1 MKNPEY
7 NLLDEP
13 WIPVR
18 LVDGTINDV
27 GLLELLRRTTD
38 IADLACELPTQSIA
52 IQRLILA
59 IAYRVATPRDTRDW
73 VRQWDDGAPTEQMI
87 EYLEQWRDR
96 FYLFGGRFPFMQ
108 VADLRT
114 AKDETKTLEDI
125 IASVPKEDKR
135 LFSTRQGA
143 GLRRMEAADAARWL
157 VHVQAYDIAG
167 IHSGAVGDIQVKD
180 GKGYGIGP
188 SWCGQLGLVWL
199 KGNDLDETLVL
210 NLIPTDTAEL
220 QGGDYSSSWAS
231 CSWELE
237 EPETAARKDYSL
249 LGKNGNPQLEGLS
262 IPRLLT
268 WHSRRVR
275 LYGDSAG
282 VQRVLVCQGDKLA
295 PQEMRLYEPQSLWRY
310 STPQAKKFKTD
321 VYMPRKFEAGRALWR
336 NLPGT
341 LPTVTT
347 VQGVDKQPKQEFLPS
362 ATLSFHYQLDNA
374 LIEATYPKVMR
385 IQAVGVTYGPQEATF
400 DDIYSDELTL
410 SVAVM
415 RVEREDLSAE
425 IDRQVRLTEEVARDV
440 GTLAANLARAAG
452 ESGDGAGDGARDRAK
467 ELFFSAVD
475 TDFRTWLS
483 QVDGH
488 ESARDA
494 GRRWERALRQHATDI
509 QAELVR
515 GASSSAIIG
524 RDAGRGYMNVGI
536 AENYFRSALNKRL
549 PVHNTN
555 QEGKK

>member
-18 LVDGTINDV
+18 LLDGTIADV
-27 GLLELLRRTTD
+27 GLLELLRRTTE

-52 IQRLILA
+52 IQRLVLA
-59 IAYRVATPRDTRDW
+59 IAYRVVPPRDARDW
-73 VRQWDDGAPTEQMI
+73 ARQWDEGAPTEQMI
-87 EYLEQWRDR
+87 EYLERWRDR
-96 FYLFGGRFPFMQ
+96 FYLFGGCFPFMQ

-114 AKDETKTLEDI
+114 AKDAVSGLEKL
-125 IASVPKEDKR
+125 IADVPNGEQ
-135 LFSTRQGA
+135 FFTTRHGRA
-143 GLRRMEAADAARWL
+143 LACIPPSEAARWL
-157 VHVQAYDIAG
+157 VHVQAYDPSG
-167 IHSGAVGDIQVKD
+167 IRSGAVGDSQVKG
-180 GKGYGIGP
+180 GKGYPIGP
-188 SWCGQLGLVWL
+188 SWCGHLGLVWL
-199 KGNDLDETLVL
+199 KGKDLDETLVL
-210 NLIPTDTAEL
+210 NLVPADAAQLRGVESTTEWGA
-220 QGGDYSSSWAS
+220 
-231 CSWELE
+231 CSWEDSE
-237 EPETAARKDYSL
+237 AESAVRGDYSL
-249 LGKNGNPQLEGLS
+249 LDPSGTPRDIS

-275 LYGDSAG
+275 LVGNREG
-282 VQRVLVCQGDKLA
+282 VTGVVLAQGDKLA
-295 PQEMRLYEPQSLWRY
+295 PQQMHRYEPQSLWRY
-310 STPQAKKFKTD
+310 STPQSKKFKQD
-321 VYMPRKFEAGRALWR
+321 VYMPRKYEAGRALWR

-374 LIEATYPKVMR
+374 SIETTYPKVMR
-385 IQAVGVTYGPQEATF
+385 IQAAGVTYGPQEATF
-400 DDIYSDELTL
+400 EDIYSDGLTL

-415 RVEREDLSAE
+415 RVEHEDLSAE
-425 IDRQVRLTEEVARDV
+425 IDRQVRLTEEIARHV
-440 GTLAANLARAAG
+440 GNLAANLVRAAG

-475 TDFRTWLS
+475 TDFRTWLT
-483 QVDGH
+483 QVDGR

-494 GRRWERALRQHATDI
+494 GRRWECSLRQHALDI

-524 RDAGRGYMNVGI
+524 RDTGRGYMNVGI
-536 AENYFRSALNKRL
+536 AENYFRAALNKHL
-549 PVHNTN
+549 PLQKTN
-555 QEGKK
+555 QEGTK

>member
-18 LVDGTINDV
+18 LLDGTIADV
-27 GLLELLRRTTD
+27 GLLELLRRTTE

-52 IQRLILA
+52 IQRLVLA
-59 IAYRVATPRDTRDW
+59 IAYRVAPPRDARDW
-73 VRQWDDGAPTEQMI
+73 VRQWDEGAPTEQMI
-87 EYLEQWRDR
+87 EYLERWRDR
-96 FYLFGGRFPFMQ
+96 FYLFGGCFPFMQ

-114 AKDETKTLEDI
+114 AKDAVSGLEKL
-125 IASVPKEDKR
+125 IADVPNGEQ
-135 LFSTRQGA
+135 FFTTRHGRA
-143 GLRRMEAADAARWL
+143 LACIPPSEAARWL
-157 VHVQAYDIAG
+157 VHAQAYDPSG
-167 IHSGAVGDIQVKD
+167 IRSGAVGDSQVKG
-180 GKGYGIGP
+180 GKGYPIGP
-188 SWCGQLGLVWL
+188 SWCGHLGLVWL
-199 KGNDLDETLVL
+199 KGKDLDETLVL
-210 NLIPTDTAEL
+210 NLVPADAAQLRGVESTTEWGA
-220 QGGDYSSSWAS
+220 
-231 CSWELE
+231 CSWEDSE
-237 EPETAARKDYSL
+237 AESAVRGDYSL
-249 LGKNGNPQLEGLS
+249 LDPSGTPRDIS

-275 LYGDSAG
+275 LVGNREG
-282 VQRVLVCQGDKLA
+282 VTGVVLAQGDKLA
-295 PQEMRLYEPQSLWRY
+295 PQQMHRYEPQSLWRY
-310 STPQAKKFKTD
+310 STPQSKKFKQD
-321 VYMPRKFEAGRALWR
+321 VYMPRKYEAGRALWR

-374 LIEATYPKVMR
+374 SIETAYPKVMR

-400 DDIYSDELTL
+400 EDIYSDELTL

-415 RVEREDLSAE
+415 RVEHEDLSAE
-425 IDRQVRLTEEVARDV
+425 IDRQVRLTEEIARHV
-440 GTLAANLARAAG
+440 GNLAANLVRAAG
-452 ESGDGAGDGARDRAK
+452 ESGDGAGDGARDHAK

-475 TDFRTWLS
+475 TDFRTWLT
-483 QVDGH
+483 QVDGR

-494 GRRWERALRQHATDI
+494 GRRWECSLRQHALDI

-524 RDAGRGYMNVGI
+524 RDTGRGYMNVGI
-536 AENYFRSALNKRL
+536 AENYFRAALNKHL
-549 PVHNTN
+549 PLQKTN
-555 QEGKK
+555 QEGTK

>member
-18 LVDGTINDV
+18 LLDGSITEV

-52 IQRLILA
+52 IQRLLLGV
-59 IAYRVATPRDTRDW
+59 AYRVAAPLDAHDW
-73 VRQWDDGAPTEQMI
+73 ARQWDEGAPTEHMI
-87 EYLEQWRDR
+87 EYLERWRER

-114 AKDETKTLEDI
+114 AKDAVSGLEKL
-125 IASVPKEDKR
+125 IADVPNGEQ
-135 LFSTRQGA
+135 FFTTRHGTA
-143 GLRRMEAADAARWL
+143 LACIPASEAARWL
-157 VHVQAYDIAG
+157 VHAQAYDPSG
-167 IHSGAVGDIQVKD
+167 IRSGAVGDSQVKG
-180 GKGYGIGP
+180 GKGYPIGP
-188 SWCGQLGLVWL
+188 SWCGHLGLVWL
-199 KGNDLDETLVL
+199 KGKDLDETLVL
-210 NLIPTDTAEL
+210 NLVPTDAAQLRGVE
-220 QGGDYSSSWAS
+220 SSTEWGA
-231 CSWELE
+231 CSWEVSE
-237 EPETAARKDYSL
+237 AESAVRGDYSL
-249 LGKNGNPQLEGLS
+249 LDPSGTPRDIS

-275 LYGDSAG
+275 LVGNREG
-282 VQRVLVCQGDKLA
+282 VTGVVLAQGDKLA
-295 PQEMRLYEPQSLWRY
+295 PQQMHRYEPQSLWRY
-310 STPQAKKFKTD
+310 STPQSKKFKQD
-321 VYMPRKFEAGRALWR
+321 VYMPRKYEAGRALWR

-374 LIEATYPKVMR
+374 SIETTYPKVMR

-400 DDIYSDELTL
+400 EDIYSDELTL

-415 RVEREDLSAE
+415 RVEHEDLSAE
-425 IDRQVRLTEEVARDV
+425 IDRQVRLTEEIARDV
-440 GTLAANLARAAG
+440 GNLAANLARAAG
-452 ESGDGAGDGARDRAK
+452 ESGEGAGDGARDRAK

-475 TDFRTWLS
+475 TDFRTWLT
-483 QVDGH
+483 QVDGR
-488 ESARDA
+488 EGARDA
-494 GRRWERALRQHATDI
+494 GRRWECSLRQHAVGI
-509 QAELVR
+509 QGALVR

-524 RDAGRGYMNVGI
+524 RDTGRGYMNVGI
-536 AENYFRSALNKRL
+536 AENYFRAALNKHL
-549 PVHNTN
+549 PLQKTN
-555 QEGKK
+555 QEGTK

>member
-18 LVDGTINDV
+18 LLDGSITEV

-52 IQRLILA
+52 IQRLLLGV
-59 IAYRVATPRDTRDW
+59 AYRVAAPLDAHDW
-73 VRQWDDGAPTEQMI
+73 ARQWDEGAPTEHMI
-87 EYLEQWRDR
+87 EYLERWRER

-114 AKDETKTLEDI
+114 AKDAVSGLEKL
-125 IASVPKEDKR
+125 IADVPNGEQ
-135 LFSTRQGA
+135 FFTTRHGTA
-143 GLRRMEAADAARWL
+143 LACIPASEAARWL
-157 VHVQAYDIAG
+157 VHAQAYDPSG
-167 IHSGAVGDIQVKD
+167 IRSGAVGDSQVKG
-180 GKGYGIGP
+180 GKGYPIGP
-188 SWCGQLGLVWL
+188 SWCGHLGLVWL
-199 KGNDLDETLVL
+199 KGKDLDETLVL
-210 NLIPTDTAEL
+210 NLVPTDAAQLRGVE
-220 QGGDYSSSWAS
+220 SSTEWGA
-231 CSWELE
+231 CSWEVSE
-237 EPETAARKDYSL
+237 AESAVRGDYSL
-249 LGKNGNPQLEGLS
+249 LDPSGTPRDIS

-275 LYGDSAG
+275 LVGNREG
-282 VQRVLVCQGDKLA
+282 VTGVVLAQGDKLA
-295 PQEMRLYEPQSLWRY
+295 PQQMHRYEPQSLWRY
-310 STPQAKKFKTD
+310 STPQSKKFKQD
-321 VYMPRKFEAGRALWR
+321 VYMPRKYEAGRALWR

-374 LIEATYPKVMR
+374 SIETTYPKVMR

-400 DDIYSDELTL
+400 EDIYSDELTL

-415 RVEREDLSAE
+415 RVEHEDLSAE
-425 IDRQVRLTEEVARDV
+425 IDRQVRLTEEIARDV
-440 GTLAANLARAAG
+440 GNLAANLARAAG
-452 ESGDGAGDGARDRAK
+452 ESGEGAGDGARDRAK

-475 TDFRTWLS
+475 TDFRTWLT
-483 QVDGH
+483 QGDGR
-488 ESARDA
+488 EGARDA
-494 GRRWERALRQHATDI
+494 GRRWECSLRQHAVGI
-509 QAELVR
+509 QGALVR

-524 RDAGRGYMNVGI
+524 RDTGRGYMNVGI
-536 AENYFRSALNKRL
+536 AENYFRAALNKHL
-549 PVHNTN
+549 PLQKTN
-555 QEGKK
+555 QEGTK

>member
-18 LVDGTINDV
+18 LLDGTIADV
-27 GLLELLRRTTD
+27 GLLELLRRTTE

-52 IQRLILA
+52 IQRLVLA
-59 IAYRVATPRDTRDW
+59 IAYRVAPPRDARDW
-73 VRQWDDGAPTEQMI
+73 VRQWDEGAPTEQMI
-87 EYLEQWRDR
+87 EYLERWRDR

-114 AKDETKTLEDI
+114 AKDAVSGLEKL
-125 IASVPKEDKR
+125 IADVPNGEQ
-135 LFSTRQGA
+135 FFTTRHGRA
-143 GLRRMEAADAARWL
+143 LACIPPSEAARWL
-157 VHVQAYDIAG
+157 VHAQAYDPSG
-167 IHSGAVGDIQVKD
+167 IRSGAVGDSQVKG
-180 GKGYGIGP
+180 GKGYPIGP
-188 SWCGQLGLVWL
+188 SWCGHLGLVWL
-199 KGNDLDETLVL
+199 KGKDLDETLVL
-210 NLIPTDTAEL
+210 NLVPADAAQL
-220 QGGDYSSSWAS
+220 RGVDSSTEWGA
-231 CSWELE
+231 CSWEDSE
-237 EPETAARKDYSL
+237 AESAVRGDYSL
-249 LGKNGNPQLEGLS
+249 LDPSGTPRDIS

-275 LYGDSAG
+275 LVGNREG
-282 VQRVLVCQGDKLA
+282 VTGVVLAQGDKLA
-295 PQEMRLYEPQSLWRY
+295 PQQMHRYEPQSLWRY
-310 STPQAKKFKTD
+310 STPQSKKFKQD
-321 VYMPRKFEAGRALWR
+321 VYMPRKYEAGRALWR

-374 LIEATYPKVMR
+374 SIETAYPKVMR

-400 DDIYSDELTL
+400 EDIYSDELTL

-415 RVEREDLSAE
+415 RVEHEDLSAE
-425 IDRQVRLTEEVARDV
+425 IDRQVRLTEEIARHV
-440 GTLAANLARAAG
+440 GNLAANLVRAAG

-475 TDFRTWLS
+475 TDFRTWLT
-483 QVDGH
+483 QVDGR

-494 GRRWERALRQHATDI
+494 GRRWERSLRQHALDI

-524 RDAGRGYMNVGI
+524 RDTGRGYMNVGI
-536 AENYFRSALNKRL
+536 AENYFRAALNKHL
-549 PVHNTN
+549 PLQKTN
-555 QEGKK
+555 QEGTK

>member
-18 LVDGTINDV
+18 LVDGTITDV

-59 IAYRVATPRDTRDW
+59 IAYRVATPRDARDW
-73 VRQWDDGAPTEQMI
+73 ARQWDDGAPTEQMI
-87 EYLEQWRDR
+87 EYLERWRDR

-114 AKDETKTLEDI
+114 AKDAVSGLEKL
-125 IASVPKEDKR
+125 IADVPNGEQ
-135 LFSTRQGA
+135 FFTTRHGRA
-143 GLRRMEAADAARWL
+143 LACIPPSEAARWL
-157 VHVQAYDIAG
+157 VHAQAYDPSG
-167 IHSGAVGDIQVKD
+167 IRSGAVGDSQVKG
-180 GKGYGIGP
+180 GKGYPIGP
-188 SWCGQLGLVWL
+188 AWCGHLGLVWL
-199 KGNDLDETLVL
+199 KGQDLDETLVL
-210 NLIPTDTAEL
+210 NLIPASTAAL
-220 QGGDYSSSWAS
+220 RGVDSSTEWGA
-231 CSWELE
+231 CSWEVS
-237 EPETAARKDYSL
+237 EPEISVRGDYSL
-249 LGKNGNPQLEGLS
+249 LDPAGTPRELS

-268 WHSRRVR
+268 WHSRRIR
-275 LYGDSAG
+275 LVGDSSG
-282 VQRVLVCQGDKLA
+282 VTGVVLAQGDKLA

-310 STPQAKKFKTD
+310 STPQSKKFKTD

-341 LPTVTT
+341 LPTVIT

-374 LIEATYPKVMR
+374 SIQTSYPKVMR
-385 IQAVGVTYGPQEATF
+385 IQAVGVTYGPQESTF
-400 DDIYSDELTL
+400 EDVYSDELTL

-425 IDRQVRLTEEVARDV
+425 IDRQVRLTEDVARDV

-475 TDFRTWLS
+475 NDFRAWLT
-483 QVDGH
+483 QVDGL
-488 ESARDA
+488 ESARDV
-494 GRRWERALRQHATDI
+494 GRRWEHTLRQHAMDI
-509 QAELVR
+509 QTELVR

-524 RDAGRGYMNVGI
+524 RKVGNGYMSVGV
-536 AENYFRSALNKRL
+536 AENIFRAALNKCL
-549 PVHNTN
+549 PMHNTN
-555 QEGKK
+555 QEGTK

>member
-18 LVDGTINDV
+18 LLDGTIADV
-27 GLLELLRRTTD
+27 GLLELLRRTTE

-52 IQRLILA
+52 IQRLVLA
-59 IAYRVATPRDTRDW
+59 IAYRVAPPRDARDW
-73 VRQWDDGAPTEQMI
+73 VRQWDEGAPTEQMI

-114 AKDETKTLEDI
+114 AKDAVSGLEKL
-125 IASVPKEDKR
+125 IADVPNGEQ
-135 LFSTRQGA
+135 FFTTRHGRA
-143 GLRRMEAADAARWL
+143 LACIPPSEAARWL
-157 VHVQAYDIAG
+157 VHAQAYDPSG
-167 IHSGAVGDIQVKD
+167 IRSGAVGDSQVKG
-180 GKGYGIGP
+180 GKGYPIGP
-188 SWCGQLGLVWL
+188 SWCGHLGLVWL
-199 KGNDLDETLVL
+199 KGKDLDETLVL
-210 NLIPTDTAEL
+210 NLVPADAAQLRGVE
-220 QGGDYSSSWAS
+220 SSTEWGA
-231 CSWELE
+231 CSWEDSE
-237 EPETAARKDYSL
+237 AESAVRGDYSL
-249 LGKNGNPQLEGLS
+249 LDPSGTPRDIS

-275 LYGDSAG
+275 LVGNREG
-282 VQRVLVCQGDKLA
+282 VTGVVLAQGDKLA
-295 PQEMRLYEPQSLWRY
+295 PQQMHRYEPQSLWRY
-310 STPQAKKFKTD
+310 STPQSKKFKQD
-321 VYMPRKFEAGRALWR
+321 VYMPRKYEAGRALWR

-374 LIEATYPKVMR
+374 SIETAYPKVMR

-400 DDIYSDELTL
+400 EDIYSDELTL

-415 RVEREDLSAE
+415 RVEHEDLSAE
-425 IDRQVRLTEEVARDV
+425 IDRQVRLTEEIARHV
-440 GTLAANLARAAG
+440 GNLAANLVRAAG

-475 TDFRTWLS
+475 TDFRTWLT
-483 QVDGH
+483 QVDGR

-494 GRRWERALRQHATDI
+494 GRRWERSLRQHALDI

-524 RDAGRGYMNVGI
+524 RDTGRGYMNVGI
-536 AENYFRSALNKRL
+536 AENYFRAALNKHL
-549 PVHNTN
+549 PLQKTN
-555 QEGKK
+555 QEGTK

>member
-18 LVDGTINDV
+18 LVDGTITDV

-59 IAYRVATPRDTRDW
+59 IAYRVATPRDARDW
-73 VRQWDDGAPTEQMI
+73 ARQWDEGAPTEQMI
-87 EYLEQWRDR
+87 EYLERWRDR

-114 AKDETKTLEDI
+114 AKDAVSGLEKL
-125 IASVPKEDKR
+125 IADVPNGEQ
-135 LFSTRQGA
+135 FFTTRHGRA
-143 GLRRMEAADAARWL
+143 LACIPPSEAARWL
-157 VHVQAYDIAG
+157 VHAQAYDPSG
-167 IHSGAVGDIQVKD
+167 IRSGAVGDSQVKG
-180 GKGYGIGP
+180 GKGYPIGP
-188 SWCGQLGLVWL
+188 AWCGHLGLVWL
-199 KGNDLDETLVL
+199 KGKDLDETLVL
-210 NLIPTDTAEL
+210 NLIPASTAALRGVDSSTDWGA
-220 QGGDYSSSWAS
+220 
-231 CSWELE
+231 CSWEDL
-237 EPETAARKDYSL
+237 EPENSVRGDYSL
-249 LGKNGNPQLEGLS
+249 LDPAGTPKELS

-268 WHSRRVR
+268 WHSRRIR
-275 LYGDSAG
+275 LVGDLSG
-282 VQRVLVCQGDKLA
+282 VTGVVLAQGDKLA

-310 STPQAKKFKTD
+310 STPQSKKFKTD

-374 LIEATYPKVMR
+374 SIQTTYPKVMR
-385 IQAVGVTYGPQEATF
+385 IQAVGVTYGPQESTF
-400 DDIYSDELTL
+400 EDIYSDELTL

-475 TDFRTWLS
+475 SDFRSWLT

-488 ESARDA
+488 ESARDV
-494 GRRWERALRQHATDI
+494 GRRWERTLRQHATDI
-509 QAELVR
+509 QTELVR

-524 RDAGRGYMNVGI
+524 RDTGRGYMNVGI

-549 PVHNTN
+549 PVRNTN
-555 QEGKK
+555 QEGTK

>member
-18 LVDGTINDV
+18 LIDGTITDV

-59 IAYRVATPRDTRDW
+59 IAYRVATPRDARDW
-73 VRQWDDGAPTEQMI
+73 ARQWDDGAPTEQMI
-87 EYLEQWRDR
+87 EYLERWRDR

-114 AKDETKTLEDI
+114 AKDAVSGLEKL
-125 IASVPKEDKR
+125 IADVPNGEQ
-135 LFSTRQGA
+135 FFTTRHGRA
-143 GLRRMEAADAARWL
+143 LACIPASEAARWL
-157 VHVQAYDIAG
+157 VHAQAYDPSG
-167 IHSGAVGDIQVKD
+167 IRSGAVGDSQVKG
-180 GKGYGIGP
+180 GKGYPIGP
-188 SWCGQLGLVWL
+188 AWCGHLGLVWL
-199 KGNDLDETLVL
+199 KGQDLDETLVL
-210 NLIPTDTAEL
+210 NLIPASTAAL
-220 QGGDYSSSWAS
+220 RGVDSSTEWGV
-231 CSWELE
+231 CSWEAS
-237 EPETAARKDYSL
+237 EPESSVRGDYSL
-249 LGKNGNPQLEGLS
+249 LDPAGTPKELS

-268 WHSRRVR
+268 WHSRRIR
-275 LYGDSAG
+275 LVGDSSG
-282 VQRVLVCQGDKLA
+282 VTGVVLAQGDKLA

-310 STPQAKKFKTD
+310 STPQSKKFKTD

-347 VQGVDKQPKQEFLPS
+347 VQGVDKQPKREFLPS

-374 LIEATYPKVMR
+374 SIQTSYPKVMR
-385 IQAVGVTYGPQEATF
+385 IQAVGVTYGPQESTF
-400 DDIYSDELTL
+400 EDIYSDELTL

-475 TDFRTWLS
+475 NDFRSWLT

-488 ESARDA
+488 ESGRDI
-494 GRRWERALRQHATDI
+494 GRRWECTLRQHATDI
-509 QAELVR
+509 QTELVR
-515 GASSSAIIG
+515 GTSSSAIIG
-524 RDAGRGYMNVGI
+524 RDTGRGYMNVGI

-549 PVHNTN
+549 PVRNTN
-555 QEGKK
+555 QEGTK

>member
-18 LVDGTINDV
+18 LLDGTIADV
-27 GLLELLRRTTD
+27 GLLELLRRTTE

-52 IQRLILA
+52 IQRLVLA
-59 IAYRVATPRDTRDW
+59 IAYRVAPPRDARDW
-73 VRQWDDGAPTEQMI
+73 VRQWDEGAPTEQMI
-87 EYLEQWRDR
+87 EYLERWRDR

-114 AKDETKTLEDI
+114 AKDAVSGLEKL
-125 IASVPKEDKR
+125 IADVPNGEQ
-135 LFSTRQGA
+135 FFTTRHGRA
-143 GLRRMEAADAARWL
+143 LACIPPSEAARWL
-157 VHVQAYDIAG
+157 VHAQAYDPSG
-167 IHSGAVGDIQVKD
+167 IRSGAVGDSQVKG
-180 GKGYGIGP
+180 GKGYPIGP
-188 SWCGQLGLVWL
+188 SWCGHLGLVWL
-199 KGNDLDETLVL
+199 KGKDLDETLVL
-210 NLIPTDTAEL
+210 NLVPTDAAQLRGVE
-220 QGGDYSSSWAS
+220 SSTEWGA
-231 CSWELE
+231 CSWEVSE
-237 EPETAARKDYSL
+237 AESAVRGDYSL
-249 LGKNGNPQLEGLS
+249 LDPSGTPRDIS

-275 LYGDSAG
+275 LVGNREG
-282 VQRVLVCQGDKLA
+282 VTGVVLAQGDKLA
-295 PQEMRLYEPQSLWRY
+295 PQQMHRYEPQSLWRY
-310 STPQAKKFKTD
+310 STPQSKKFKQD
-321 VYMPRKFEAGRALWR
+321 VYMPRKYEAGRALWR

-374 LIEATYPKVMR
+374 SIETAYPKVMR

-400 DDIYSDELTL
+400 EDIYSDELTL

-415 RVEREDLSAE
+415 RVEHEDLSAE
-425 IDRQVRLTEEVARDV
+425 IDRQVRLTEEIARHV
-440 GTLAANLARAAG
+440 GNLAANLVRAAG

-475 TDFRTWLS
+475 TDFRTWLT
-483 QVDGH
+483 QVDGR

-494 GRRWERALRQHATDI
+494 GRRWECSLRQHALDI

-524 RDAGRGYMNVGI
+524 RDTGRGYMNVGI
-536 AENYFRSALNKRL
+536 AENYFRAALNKHL
-549 PVHNTN
+549 PLQKTN
-555 QEGKK
+555 QEGTK

>member
-18 LVDGTINDV
+18 LLDGTIADV
-27 GLLELLRRTTD
+27 GLLELLRRTTE

-52 IQRLILA
+52 IQRLVLA
-59 IAYRVATPRDTRDW
+59 IAYRVAPPRDARDW
-73 VRQWDDGAPTEQMI
+73 VRQWDEGAPTEQMI
-87 EYLEQWRDR
+87 EYLERWRDR

-114 AKDETKTLEDI
+114 AKDAVSGLEKL
-125 IASVPKEDKR
+125 IADVPNGEQ
-135 LFSTRQGA
+135 FFTTRHGRA
-143 GLRRMEAADAARWL
+143 LACIPPSEAARWL
-157 VHVQAYDIAG
+157 VHAQAYDPSG
-167 IHSGAVGDIQVKD
+167 IRSGAVGDSQVKG
-180 GKGYGIGP
+180 GKGYPIGP
-188 SWCGQLGLVWL
+188 SWCGHLGLVWL
-199 KGNDLDETLVL
+199 KGKDLDETLVL
-210 NLIPTDTAEL
+210 NLVPADAAQLRGVE
-220 QGGDYSSSWAS
+220 SSTEWGA
-231 CSWELE
+231 CSWEVSE
-237 EPETAARKDYSL
+237 AESAVRGDYSL
-249 LGKNGNPQLEGLS
+249 LDPSGTPRDIS

-275 LYGDSAG
+275 LVGNREG
-282 VQRVLVCQGDKLA
+282 VTGVVLAQGDKLA
-295 PQEMRLYEPQSLWRY
+295 PQQMHRYEPQSLWRY
-310 STPQAKKFKTD
+310 STPQSKKFKQD
-321 VYMPRKFEAGRALWR
+321 VYMPRKYEAGRALWR

-374 LIEATYPKVMR
+374 LIETAYPKVMR

-400 DDIYSDELTL
+400 EDIYSDELTL

-415 RVEREDLSAE
+415 RVEHEDLSAE
-425 IDRQVRLTEEVARDV
+425 IDRQVRLTEEIARHV
-440 GTLAANLARAAG
+440 GNLAANLVRAAG

-475 TDFRTWLS
+475 TDFRTWLT
-483 QVDGH
+483 QVDGR

-494 GRRWERALRQHATDI
+494 GRRWERSLRQHALDI

-524 RDAGRGYMNVGI
+524 RDTGRGYMNVGI
-536 AENYFRSALNKRL
+536 AENYFRAALNKHL
-549 PVHNTN
+549 PLQKTN
-555 QEGKK
+555 QEGTK

>member
-18 LVDGTINDV
+18 LLDGTIADV
-27 GLLELLRRTTD
+27 GLLELLRCTTE

-52 IQRLILA
+52 IQRLVLA
-59 IAYRVATPRDTRDW
+59 IAYRVAPPRDARDW
-73 VRQWDDGAPTEQMI
+73 VRQWDEGAPTEQMI
-87 EYLEQWRDR
+87 EYLERWRDR

-114 AKDETKTLEDI
+114 AKDAVSGLEKL
-125 IASVPKEDKR
+125 IADVPNGEQ
-135 LFSTRQGA
+135 FFTTRHGRA
-143 GLRRMEAADAARWL
+143 LACIPPSEAARWL
-157 VHVQAYDIAG
+157 VHAQAYDPSG
-167 IHSGAVGDIQVKD
+167 IRSGAVGDSQVKG
-180 GKGYGIGP
+180 GKGYPIGP
-188 SWCGQLGLVWL
+188 SWCGHLGLVWL
-199 KGNDLDETLVL
+199 KGKDLDETLVL
-210 NLIPTDTAEL
+210 NLVPADAAQLRGVE
-220 QGGDYSSSWAS
+220 SSTEWGA
-231 CSWELE
+231 CSWEDSE
-237 EPETAARKDYSL
+237 AESAVRGDYSL
-249 LGKNGNPQLEGLS
+249 LDPSGTPRDIS

-275 LYGDSAG
+275 LVGNREG
-282 VQRVLVCQGDKLA
+282 VTGVVLAQGDKLA
-295 PQEMRLYEPQSLWRY
+295 PQQMHRYEPQSLWRY
-310 STPQAKKFKTD
+310 STPQSKKFKQD
-321 VYMPRKFEAGRALWR
+321 VYMPRKYEAGRALWR

-374 LIEATYPKVMR
+374 SIETAYPKVMR

-400 DDIYSDELTL
+400 EDIYSDELTL

-415 RVEREDLSAE
+415 RVEHEDLSAE
-425 IDRQVRLTEEVARDV
+425 IDRQVRLTEEIARHV
-440 GTLAANLARAAG
+440 GNLAANLVRAAG

-475 TDFRTWLS
+475 TDFRTWLT
-483 QVDGH
+483 QVDGR

-494 GRRWERALRQHATDI
+494 GRRWECSLRQHALDI

-524 RDAGRGYMNVGI
+524 RDTGRGYMNVGI
-536 AENYFRSALNKRL
+536 AENYFRAALNKHL
-549 PVHNTN
+549 PLQKTN
-555 QEGKK
+555 QEGTK

>member
-18 LVDGTINDV
+18 LVDGTITDV

-59 IAYRVATPRDTRDW
+59 IAYRVARPRDARDW
-73 VRQWDDGAPTEQMI
+73 VRQWDEGAPTEQMI
-87 EYLEQWRDR
+87 EYLERWRDR
-96 FYLFGGRFPFMQ
+96 FFLFGGRFPFMQ

-143 GLRRMEAADAARWL
+143 GLRRLEAADAARWL
-157 VHVQAYDIAG
+157 IHVQAYDIAG
-167 IHSGAVGDIQVKD
+167 IHSGAVGDMQVKD

-199 KGNDLDETLVL
+199 KGSDLDETLVL

-220 QGGDYSSSWAS
+220 QGGDNSSSWAA

-310 STPQAKKFKTD
+310 STLQSKKFKTD

-425 IDRQVRLTEEVARDV
+425 IDRQVRLTEEIARDV

-475 TDFRTWLS
+475 NDFRAWLT

-494 GRRWERALRQHATDI
+494 GRRWERTLRQHATDI
-509 QAELVR
+509 QTELVR

-524 RDAGRGYMNVGI
+524 RKVGNRYMNVGI

-555 QEGKK
+555 QEGTK

>member
-18 LVDGTINDV
+18 LVDGTITDV

-59 IAYRVATPRDTRDW
+59 IAYRVATPHDARDW
-73 VRQWDDGAPTEQMI
+73 ARQWDDGAPTEQMI

-114 AKDETKTLEDI
+114 AKDAVSGLEKL
-125 IASVPKEDKR
+125 IADVPNGEQ
-135 LFSTRQGA
+135 FFTTRHGRA
-143 GLRRMEAADAARWL
+143 LACIPASEAARWL
-157 VHVQAYDIAG
+157 VHAQAYDIAG
-167 IHSGAVGDIQVKD
+167 IHSGAVGDMQVKD

-199 KGNDLDETLVL
+199 KGSDLDETLVL

-220 QGGDYSSSWAS
+220 QGGDNSSSWAA

-310 STPQAKKFKTD
+310 STLQSKKFKTD
-321 VYMPRKFEAGRALWR
+321 VYMPRKFEAGRAFWR

-341 LPTVTT
+341 LPTVAT
-347 VQGVDKQPKQEFLPS
+347 VQGADKQAKREFLPS

-374 LIEATYPKVMR
+374 SIQTTYPKVMR
-385 IQAVGVTYGPQEATF
+385 IQAVGVTYGSQESTF
-400 DDIYSDELTL
+400 EDIYSDELTL

-415 RVEREDLSAE
+415 RAEREDLSAE

-452 ESGDGAGDGARDRAK
+452 ESGDSAGEGARDRAK
-467 ELFFSAVD
+467 EIFFSAVD
-475 TDFRTWLS
+475 NDFRAWLT

-494 GRRWERALRQHATDI
+494 GRRWERTLRQHATDI
-509 QAELVR
+509 QTELVR
-515 GASSSAIIG
+515 AASSSAIIG
-524 RDAGRGYMNVGI
+524 RNTSRGYMNVGI

-549 PVHNTN
+549 PVRNTN
-555 QEGKK
+555 QEGTK

>member
-18 LVDGTINDV
+18 LLDGTIADV
-27 GLLELLRRTTD
+27 GLLELLRRTTE

-52 IQRLILA
+52 IQRLVLA
-59 IAYRVATPRDTRDW
+59 IAYRVAPPRDARDW
-73 VRQWDDGAPTEQMI
+73 VRQWDEGAPTEQMI
-87 EYLEQWRDR
+87 EYLERWRDR

-114 AKDETKTLEDI
+114 AKDAVSGLEKL
-125 IASVPKEDKR
+125 IADVPNGEQ
-135 LFSTRQGA
+135 FFTTRHGRA
-143 GLRRMEAADAARWL
+143 LACIPPSEAARWL
-157 VHVQAYDIAG
+157 VHAQAYDPSG
-167 IHSGAVGDIQVKD
+167 IRSGAVGDSQVKG
-180 GKGYGIGP
+180 GKGYPIGP
-188 SWCGQLGLVWL
+188 SWCGHLGLVWL
-199 KGNDLDETLVL
+199 KGKDLDETLVL
-210 NLIPTDTAEL
+210 NLVPADAAQLRGVE
-220 QGGDYSSSWAS
+220 SSTEWGA
-231 CSWELE
+231 CSWEDSE
-237 EPETAARKDYSL
+237 AESAVRGDYSL
-249 LGKNGNPQLEGLS
+249 LDPSGTPRDIS

-275 LYGDSAG
+275 LVGNREG
-282 VQRVLVCQGDKLA
+282 VTGVVLAQGDKLA
-295 PQEMRLYEPQSLWRY
+295 PQQMHRYEPQSLWRY
-310 STPQAKKFKTD
+310 STPQSKKFKQD
-321 VYMPRKFEAGRALWR
+321 VYMPRKYEAGRALWR

-374 LIEATYPKVMR
+374 SIETAYPKVMR

-400 DDIYSDELTL
+400 EDIYSDELTL

-415 RVEREDLSAE
+415 RVEHEDLSAE
-425 IDRQVRLTEEVARDV
+425 IDRQVRLTEEIARHV
-440 GTLAANLARAAG
+440 GNLAANLVRAAG

-475 TDFRTWLS
+475 TDFRTWLT
-483 QVDGH
+483 QVDGR

-494 GRRWERALRQHATDI
+494 GRRWERSLRQHALDI

-524 RDAGRGYMNVGI
+524 RDTGRGYMNVGI
-536 AENYFRSALNKRL
+536 AENYFRAALNKHL
-549 PVHNTN
+549 PLQKTN
-555 QEGKK
+555 QEGTK

>member
-1 MKNPEY
+1 MKNPEF
-7 NLLDEP
+7 NLLDEA

-18 LVDGTINDV
+18 LLDGTIADV

-52 IQRLILA
+52 IQRLVLA
-59 IAYRVATPRDTRDW
+59 IAYRVAPPGDARDW
-73 VRQWDDGAPTEQMI
+73 ARQWDDGAPTERMI
-87 EYLEQWRDR
+87 EYLERWRDR

-114 AKDETKTLEDI
+114 AKDSVSGLEKL
-125 IASVPKEDKR
+125 IADVPNGEQ
-135 LFSTRQGA
+135 FFTTRHGRA
-143 GLRRMEAADAARWL
+143 LACIPPSEAARWL
-157 VHVQAYDIAG
+157 VHAQAYDPSG
-167 IHSGAVGDIQVKD
+167 IRSGAVGDSQVKG
-180 GKGYGIGP
+180 GKGYPIGP
-188 SWCGQLGLVWL
+188 SWCGHLGLVWL
-199 KGNDLDETLVL
+199 KGKDLDETLVL
-210 NLIPTDTAEL
+210 NLIPADAAGLRGVE
-220 QGGDYSSSWAS
+220 SSTEWGA
-231 CSWELE
+231 CSWEAA
-237 EPETAARKDYSL
+237 EPENAVRGDYSL
-249 LGKNGNPQLEGLS
+249 LDPLGTPRDVS

-268 WHSRRVR
+268 WHSRRIR
-275 LYGDSAG
+275 LVGDSSG
-282 VQRVLVCQGDKLA
+282 VTGVVLAQGDKLA

-310 STPQAKKFKTD
+310 STPQSKKFKTD

-385 IQAVGVTYGPQEATF
+385 IQAVGVTFGPQEATF

-425 IDRQVRLTEEVARDV
+425 IDRQVRLTEEIARDV

-555 QEGKK
+555 QEGTK

>member
-18 LVDGTINDV
+18 LVDGTITDV

-59 IAYRVATPRDTRDW
+59 IAYRVATPHDARDW
-73 VRQWDDGAPTEQMI
+73 ARQWDDGAPTEQMI

-114 AKDETKTLEDI
+114 AKDAVSGLEKL
-125 IASVPKEDKR
+125 IADVPNGEQ
-135 LFSTRQGA
+135 FFTTRHGRA
-143 GLRRMEAADAARWL
+143 LACIPASEAARWL
-157 VHVQAYDIAG
+157 VHAQAYDIAG
-167 IHSGAVGDIQVKD
+167 IHSGAVGDMQVKD

-199 KGNDLDETLVL
+199 KGSDLDETLVL

-220 QGGDYSSSWAS
+220 QGGDNSSSWAA

-310 STPQAKKFKTD
+310 STLQSKKFKTD
-321 VYMPRKFEAGRALWR
+321 VYMPRKFEAGRAFWR

-341 LPTVTT
+341 LPTVAT
-347 VQGVDKQPKQEFLPS
+347 VQGADKQAKREFLPS

-374 LIEATYPKVMR
+374 SIQTTYPKVMR
-385 IQAVGVTYGPQEATF
+385 IQAVGVTYGSQESTF
-400 DDIYSDELTL
+400 EDIYSDELTL

-415 RVEREDLSAE
+415 RAEREDLSAE

-452 ESGDGAGDGARDRAK
+452 ESGDSAGEGARDRAK
-467 ELFFSAVD
+467 EIFFSAVD
-475 TDFRTWLS
+475 NDFRAWLT

-494 GRRWERALRQHATDI
+494 GRRWERTLRQHATDI
-509 QAELVR
+509 QTELVR
-515 GASSSAIIG
+515 AASSSAIIG
-524 RDAGRGYMNVGI
+524 RNTGRGYMNVGI

-549 PVHNTN
+549 PVRNTN
-555 QEGKK
+555 QEGTK